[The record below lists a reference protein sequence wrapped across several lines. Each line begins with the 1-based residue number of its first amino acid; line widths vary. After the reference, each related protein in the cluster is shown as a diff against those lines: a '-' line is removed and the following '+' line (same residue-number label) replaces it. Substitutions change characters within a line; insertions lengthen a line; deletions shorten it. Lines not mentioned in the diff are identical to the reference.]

1 MSRKPEALPDKRR
14 TRIKAAIDLY
24 NSGRRSDAAKEL
36 LKCLRLF
43 DEEERNTREYAAFCC
58 NLGAALAESGEL
70 GAAIR
75 FFRAALAIYDKRR
88 ETLDS
93 ALVHFNLGNV
103 YKYANNWQA
112 SVHHYETAL
121 DIFHKVGDRSR
132 EAACVIALGHFFVQL
147 DVVEEVKRRLS
158 RIWSLRRSLTDEGR
172 WSFYMLLSDYASMTE
187 RKHKALSFANR
198 ALAWAEKTGNQAY
211 VRTTHGIRAR
221 LISELGNISAGAELA
236 EQVHVRS
243 RSDRGRLDR
252 SFSLALMH
260 ADAGNL
266 PRALVLLRECLDE
279 VHTRRLQLPANQRYL
294 FMERYAEIGRKY
306 VYYLAKQGDW
316 RSAFEVSEEVQARTV
331 LDLMFRHQI
340 KRQQGRTI
348 TSGPNG
354 RLHLNTAG
362 CETVAEFLSQHSA
375 CMLKFFFPHK
385 DLLIGWV
392 MTPDGAV
399 LGWDASAGIPHLREA
414 RGKLPVSHYVEFA
427 TNVKIKEGMIEVC
440 PPPMTRASRG
450 SSFVDWDG
458 ALRDLSGFY
467 EKAICDCARTG
478 PSGTRGQSCHRSAH
492 GA

>member
-1 MSRKPEALPDKRR
+1 
-14 TRIKAAIDLY
+14 
-24 NSGRRSDAAKEL
+24 
-36 LKCLRLF
+36 
-43 DEEERNTREYAAFCC
+43 
-58 NLGAALAESGEL
+58 
-70 GAAIR
+70 
-75 FFRAALAIYDKRR
+75 
-88 ETLDS
+88 
-93 ALVHFNLGNV
+93 
-103 YKYANNWQA
+103 
-112 SVHHYETAL
+112 
-121 DIFHKVGDRSR
+121 
-132 EAACVIALGHFFVQL
+132 
-147 DVVEEVKRRLS
+147 
-158 RIWSLRRSLTDEGR
+158 
-172 WSFYMLLSDYASMTE
+172 MTE

-467 EKAICDCARTG
+467 EKAICDCARAVLQAHEGNLVIVPHMELDAIPFGLLG
-478 PSGTRGQSCHRSAH
+478 PLSGPRLGANWAITTVPSANAGLQLDIRRDVSPRVKGKADFRALLIGDCGPQGVAIPPLPTSKDTLSLLKFCDLPGTRAEIAHLHSMLGGIVLTQSAATRERVVRHFAESDIIHFANSWAMGCDVLRPVFPLTGQGGPIREGNSGSVDAR
-492 GA
+492 